1 MGFYKEINEMFSA
14 IWEEMKKYKKL
25 IIVYVSI
32 CMVLAVFVSPF
43 FGLQDLS
50 VVNAAEEETLSA
62 GETIF
67 TLTTMFTGQ
76 AIRNIAGSYGSVVG
90 VSAEPFTALLF
101 LGLIENINN
110 LCGKP
115 LNVIPTPAGN
125 PIVLLIVSIFFV
137 ASKLMKS
144 FETTKV
150 FGLCTLGELEK
161 YLGLVFILVLG
172 IMNVVGVTDICI
184 NNTVHAAAE
193 ANVSAGNSSILI
205 GIFSAFLSV
214 FFALISVVV
223 YLVVKTVFFGL
234 DALQSCFS
242 FIPFSGAL
250 FEVFKSVFVIVVL
263 TINVFIPWLGVAINI
278 IVFIICCF
286 LFKFF
291 VNVEEFLRKIY
302 IKPFLARMRGFN
314 DEIPLVFSKVPR
326 KIRKYCEAE
335 GINYDLALPV
345 YAFKKKEAENYKM
358 KFMEKVWLVNTEEG
372 AIFLKKKMRKI
383 QRYNLYGK
391 EKTYYLKKDFRFI
404 EIFSNPVDDKI
415 TKKDLRVIISI
426 EYIKRFEE
434 ICDKLQFVNYHVYK
448 ENLKLSKKE
457 QKLQKKEEKREAR
470 KEKINAF
477 TTKAAD
483 KFKPAYM
490 KLRNAIP
497 FLKKKEAE

>member
-1 MGFYKEINEMFSA
+1 MGFCKEINVMFSA

-67 TLTTMFTGQ
+67 TLSTMFTGQ

-115 LNVIPTPAGN
+115 LNLIPTPAGN

-250 FEVFKSVFVIVVL
+250 FELFKSIFVIVTI
-263 TINVFIPWLGVAINI
+263 TINILFPWIGVALNI
-278 IVFIICCF
+278 IVFLICCL

-291 VNVEEFLRKIY
+291 INVEEFLRKIY
-302 IKPFLARMRGFN
+302 IKPFIARMRGFN
-314 DEIPLVFSKVPR
+314 DEIPLVYAKVP
-326 KIRKYCEAE
+326 KFVKKYCESE
-335 GINYDLALPV
+335 NYDYNLCLPA
-345 YAFKKKEAENYKM
+345 YAFKKKEADGYKM
-358 KFMEKVWLVNTEEG
+358 KFMEKIWIVNTPYG
-372 AIFLKKKMRKI
+372 PIFLKRKGLKGI
-383 QRYNLYGK
+383 QKYELFGK
-391 EKTYYLKKDFRFI
+391 EKLYYLRKEFRFI
-404 EIFSNPVDDKI
+404 EIFSNPKDEKLS
-415 TKKDLRVIISI
+415 KKDLRVVFSV
-426 EYIKRFEE
+426 EYLKRFEE
-434 ICDKLQFVNYHVYK
+434 IVDILGFENYHVVK
-448 ENLKLSKKE
+448 ENIKMTKKE
-457 QKLQKKEEKREAR
+457 LRLEKREMR
-470 KEKINAF
+470 KEKVKARISAF
-477 TTKAAD
+477 TEGAAE
-483 KFKPAYM
+483 KIKPVY
-490 KLRNAIP
+490 
-497 FLKKKEAE
+497 LKVRSAVPMIGQKDE

>member
-1 MGFYKEINEMFSA
+1 MFSA
-14 IWEEMKKYKKL
+14 VFNEMRKHKKL
-25 IIVYVSI
+25 IIAYVSI
-32 CMVLAVFVSPF
+32 CMVLAVFASPF
-43 FGLQDLS
+43 FGITEMS
-50 VVNAAEEETLSA
+50 RVYATSEEEVVPI
-62 GETIF
+62 GETIY
-67 TLTTMFTGQ
+67 TLTTMFTGK
-76 AIRNIAGSYGSVVG
+76 ALRNVAGSYGSVVG

-101 LGLIENINN
+101 LGIVENINK
-110 LCGKP
+110 LCGSP
-115 LNVIPTPAGN
+115 LAIAATPAGN
-125 PIVLLIVSIFFV
+125 PFVLLLVAIFFV

-161 YLGLVFILVLG
+161 YLGLVFILALG
-172 IMNVVGVTDICI
+172 IMNVVGLTSYSVTK
-184 NNTVHAAAE
+184 VSAAA
-193 ANVSAGNSSILI
+193 APDAGTNGGGVAI
-205 GIFSAFLSV
+205 GILS
-214 FFALISVVV
+214 ALISVFLSLVSVV
-223 YLVVKTVFFGL
+223 IYLVVKTVFFGL